1 MTSAVPT
8 ARRDKDEVFLGVILN
23 TSRLLS
29 LGPVVSLTFTKAE
42 VPALSQAEVPALS
55 HAEVLLPGIVGKVYH
70 ILQPLVNNLEHVR
83 KPHILKSRDERGFPD
98 ML

>member
-29 LGPVVSLTFTKAE
+29 LGPVVSLTFTK
-42 VPALSQAEVPALS
+42 AEVPALS